1 MIEAYPP
8 KAYHDYAAADVFIIL
23 SEKGCEVK
31 QTGKES
37 PFTSNDSENLR
48 RAKIE
53 EAIKLSYTHSSSH
66 RRGDRV
72 SRLYYMEYLRGT
84 LRAPPPT

>member
-1 MIEAYPP
+1 MPILPWLYMIDTAT
-8 KAYHDYAAADVFIIL
+8 DVFIIVA
-23 SEKGCEVK
+23 EKRGEVK